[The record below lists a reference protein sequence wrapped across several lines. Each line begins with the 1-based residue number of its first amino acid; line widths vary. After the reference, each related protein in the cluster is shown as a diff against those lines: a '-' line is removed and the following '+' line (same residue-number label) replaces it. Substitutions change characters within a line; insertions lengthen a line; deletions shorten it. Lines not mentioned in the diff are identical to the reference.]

1 MTAILV
7 CPLSQVT
14 ALVAAR
20 KPERII
26 SMLDPEF
33 AFPDAGPCYAER
45 HLKLRFHDR
54 HSAADGHVIPSSAHV
69 AELLAFSAD
78 WRQDAP
84 LLIHCR
90 AGMGRSPAAAFIV
103 ACARN
108 PGASER
114 EIAVA
119 LRQVSPSVRPNEKLV
134 ALADEALGRRG
145 RMLAAIASTGR
156 GLPWPDVDE
165 NAPFEIASTYPPA
178 DVRCST
184 PPAER
189 SPPNGK

>member
-1 MTAILV
+1 MTTILV

-33 AFPDAGPCYAER
+33 AFPDAGPRYAER

-54 HSAADGHVIPSSAHV
+54 HSAAEGHVIPSSVHV
-69 AELLAFSAD
+69 AELLAFAAD

-108 PGASER
+108 PGASEH

-119 LRQVSPSVRPNEKLV
+119 LRQVSPSVRPNERLV
-134 ALADEALGRRG
+134 ALADDALGRDG

-156 GLPWPDVDE
+156 GL
-165 NAPFEIASTYPPA
+165 
-178 DVRCST
+178 
-184 PPAER
+184 
-189 SPPNGK
+189 